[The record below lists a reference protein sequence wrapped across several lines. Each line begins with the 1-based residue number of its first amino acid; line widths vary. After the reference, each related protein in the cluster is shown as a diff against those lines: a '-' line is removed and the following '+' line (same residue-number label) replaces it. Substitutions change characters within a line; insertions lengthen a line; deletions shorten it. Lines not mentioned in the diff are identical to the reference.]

1 MGKYLIYSIEDDS
14 EIAHIINLA
23 LTKSDYEVKT
33 FEDGESFLKAFT
45 EKKPNL
51 ILLDL
56 MLPGIQGREILKIIR
71 EDSSNENIIV
81 IIVSAK
87 SLISDKTE
95 QLDLGADDYIE
106 KPFDLKELLS
116 RVNVHYRKYR
126 NNENFIKINDYSIN
140 FDEKVFKK
148 EGVKIKLTPM
158 EFKILKILF
167 KNRGS
172 VVTRSE
178 LFNYIWGSS
187 EAYES
192 RTIDMHIKSLREKI
206 GDKRKKF
213 IISIYGKGY
222 KIN

>member
-33 FEDGESFLKAFT
+33 FEDGESFFKAFT

-126 NNENFIKINDYSIN
+126 NNENFIKI
-140 FDEKVFKK
+140 
-148 EGVKIKLTPM
+148 
-158 EFKILKILF
+158 
-167 KNRGS
+167 
-172 VVTRSE
+172 
-178 LFNYIWGSS
+178 
-187 EAYES
+187 
-192 RTIDMHIKSLREKI
+192 
-206 GDKRKKF
+206 
-213 IISIYGKGY
+213 
-222 KIN
+222 